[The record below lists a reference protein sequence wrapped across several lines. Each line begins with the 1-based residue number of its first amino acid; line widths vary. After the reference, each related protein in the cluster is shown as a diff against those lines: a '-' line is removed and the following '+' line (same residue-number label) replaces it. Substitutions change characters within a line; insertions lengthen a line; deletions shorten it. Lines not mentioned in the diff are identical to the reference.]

1 MRPDEHKAKAS
12 RRYQSKHK
20 KQGETEAADIALAR
34 RQAAKAKISG
44 NSIAAIRRRNG
55 EFEQPTATK
64 PAEPESPQQETRRFS
79 RRKIASNR
87 DRYEEITDEDQ
98 ILQDAEMGIDRETT
112 ELVNMLEG
120 QELKNSGDNTTFF
133 KFKDEEWLDDEGLQS
148 EKEQELYQSLLQL
161 DLTELEGVI
170 SRIPYRSMMGISE
183 SDSFVPEFPD
193 NERSRNDKP
202 IVPGFIKNARGLVLF
217 KKTTAE
223 PKQEALDG
231 ITIRNDGSNH
241 EKVEAAKKAQQEQQR
256 AHGPPGPMNET
267 KNKLATSV
275 SKIGNSQNQEQRQQQ
290 TTQQHSQYEDDL
302 DSLLNQGSPADRSD
316 VQSSKLSLK
325 RPSGLKKIPMRP
337 MPKSK
342 QQPSKQDSDDAFL
355 DEMLE

>member
-20 KQGETEAADIALAR
+20 KQGETEAADVALAR

-55 EFEQPTATK
+55 EFEQPTAAK
-64 PAEPESPQQETRRFS
+64 PIEPESPQQETRRFS

-87 DRYEEITDEDQ
+87 DRYEEITEEDQ
-98 ILQDAEMGIDRETT
+98 ILQDAELGIDRETT

-120 QELKNSGDNTTFF
+120 QELKNSGDNTAFF
-133 KFKDEEWLDDEGLQS
+133 KFKEEEWLDDEGLQS

-170 SRIPYRSMMGISE
+170 SRIPYRLMMGIPE
-183 SDSFVPEFPD
+183 SDSFVPEFPE

-217 KKTTAE
+217 KKTTPE

-231 ITIRNDGSNH
+231 IVIRNDGSNH
-241 EKVEAAKKAQQEQQR
+241 EKVEAAKKAQHQEQQR
-256 AHGPPGPMNET
+256 GSRSPMSDT
-267 KNKLATSV
+267 KNKFANV
-275 SKIGNSQNQEQRQQQ
+275 SISGNSR
-290 TTQQHSQYEDDL
+290 
-302 DSLLNQGSPADRSD
+302 
-316 VQSSKLSLK
+316 
-325 RPSGLKKIPMRP
+325 M
-337 MPKSK
+337 
-342 QQPSKQDSDDAFL
+342 
-355 DEMLE
+355 